1 MIGRYAF
8 NKNSY
13 HRIREKL
20 KMSRLTRISILLACF
35 FALDKVAAMVRL
47 VILNRQFGFS
57 NEYDAFNVAN
67 NIPDMLFTL
76 ISGGALAIAFIPV
89 LSEVLTTSGK
99 RQAWELFSK
108 IANLAFIVTGF
119 IAIIVAVLAQPLVRS
134 EIGIAPGFE
143 QVQQDLVVD
152 LMRLN
157 LIATMIFAI
166 SGLVMAGLQANQT
179 FLYPAMAPLLYNL
192 GLIFGALIL
201 APGPE
206 NQIGPVRLP
215 GFNMGIHGLVYGT
228 IIGALLHLGIQ
239 IPGLIKNEFKWTPQL
254 GLKSELVHKVL
265 RLMGPRVVTM
275 FMVQMTFLARDNL
288 ASRLPQGSVSALTLG
303 YMVVQVPE
311 TLIGTAIGTALLP
324 TLAELVASRQDKA
337 FHAIL
342 QRAMRVILAITI
354 PAAVLLGLGLR
365 PLLDVAF
372 KNLSVEEMNTLVWV
386 IRGFLAGLFGECL
399 LEIMARSFYA
409 RQEALIPMIVSV
421 LSLVVFLVTGVVLYQ
436 DLGVAGISLSVAVGL
451 TFQSLTLLIL
461 LNRRLIEKLTPGST
475 LIRSVGS
482 AIIGG
487 GAVLLASQLPLAP
500 EQPLVTGMI
509 ALASGA
515 VLAIIP
521 IFKEIRLLLRL

>member
-1 MIGRYAF
+1 
-8 NKNSY
+8 
-13 HRIREKL
+13 
-20 KMSRLTRISILLACF
+20 MSRLTRISILLACF

-89 LSEVLTTSGK
+89 LSEVLTTGGK
-99 RQAWELFSK
+99 RQAWDLFSK
-108 IANLAFIVTGF
+108 IANLAFIVTGIF
-119 IAIIVAVLAQPLVRS
+119 AFIVAVLAVPLVRS

-157 LIATMIFAI
+157 LISTMIFAI

-206 NQIGPVRLP
+206 NQLGLLKLP
-215 GFNMGIHGLVYGT
+215 GFNMGIFGLVYGT
-228 IIGALLHLGIQ
+228 IIGAVMHLGIQ
-239 IPGLIKNEFKWTPQL
+239 IPGLIKNEFRWTPLL
-254 GLKSELVHKVL
+254 GLKSDLVHKVL

-324 TLAELVASRQDKA
+324 TLAELVASQQDKA

-342 QRAMRVILAITI
+342 QRAMRVIIAITI
-354 PAAVLLGLGLR
+354 PMAILLGLGIR
-365 PLLDVAF
+365 PFLEVAF
-372 KNLSVEEMNTLVWV
+372 ANLTPADMDSLVWV
-386 IRGFLAGLFGECL
+386 TRGFLAGLLGECL

-409 RQEALIPMIVSV
+409 RQEALIPMVVSM
-421 LSLVVFLVTGVVLYQ
+421 LSLVVFLVTGSALYQ
-436 DLGVAGISLSVAVGL
+436 DFGVAGISLSVAVGL
-451 TFQSLTLLIL
+451 TFQSLTLLFL
-461 LNRRLIEKLTPGST
+461 LNRRLVEKLSPGST
-475 LIRSVGS
+475 LLRAIVS

-487 GAVLLASQLPLAP
+487 GTILLVNQFSPAP
-500 EQPLVTGMI
+500 EHALVTGVI

-515 VLAIIP
+515 VMALLP
-521 IFKEIRLLLRL
+521 ILKEIRLLLRL